1 MRRKT
6 KIVALVL
13 LLLFAFSGVCT
24 TLAAPAQAVL
34 QGEAG
39 KDSPCARGGW
49 MWMEMECNR
58 PSAMCSFGLVSA
70 LSSNP
75 ALISS
80 SPNGGSES
88 LHFSIATGHLAT
100 FPPATCLSLKSQSHL
115 SGDLVANPE
124 QKTSIHLFNSVLT
137 L

>member
-1 MRRKT
+1 MTRKT
-6 KIVALVL
+6 KIVALFL

-39 KDSPCARGGW
+39 KDSPCAHGGW
-49 MWMEMECNR
+49 MWMECD
-58 PSAMCSFGLVSA
+58 PSNTICSFGLVSA

-75 ALISS
+75 GLISS
-80 SPNGGSES
+80 SPTEGSED
-88 LHFSIATGHLAT
+88 LHVLVANGHLAP
-100 FPPATCLSLKSQSHL
+100 FPVVRFSASTSQRLL
-115 SGDLVANPE
+115 SGDLIANPA

>member
-39 KDSPCARGGW
+39 KNSLCARGGW
-49 MWMEMECNR
+49 MWIEMECDL
-58 PSAMCSFGLVSA
+58 PSAMCSFGLLSA
-70 LSSNP
+70 LSSSP

-80 SPNGGSES
+80 SPNGGLES
-88 LHFSIATGHLAT
+88 LHFSIATGHAT
-100 FPPATCLSLKSQSHL
+100 FPPATCLSSKSQSHL